1 MLRIKHTS
9 LTKVKEEEEEEDI
22 LYCIYTRY
30 INIRFR
36 SDPTLQGQTI
46 EIIFCSVD
54 FYFIYTN
61 NNRITEVVK

>member
-1 MLRIKHTS
+1 MRRRRRRIN
-9 LTKVKEEEEEEDI
+9 EEEEEEDI
-22 LYCIYTRY
+22 LYYIYTRY
-30 INIRFR
+30 INISFR

-46 EIIFCSVD
+46 EIIFCSVS